1 MFQYYKTRLEQSAEV
16 LTSKL
21 ESANKISVEIDLL
34 TTKDANLS
42 AEEMEDLKKASKVEL
57 ETPLKI
63 LHQSGA
69 IKKDEDYLSQERFG
83 KCLCVW

>member
-1 MFQYYKTRLEQSAEV
+1 M
-16 LTSKL
+16 
-21 ESANKISVEIDLL
+21 L

-63 LHQSGA
+63 LHQIGA